1 RLDHHRARRRGLP
14 EAVYAPGKTPAECAA
29 IVTELLEHGTGPVL
43 LTRAD
48 ATQTA
53 AALTANPSGTA
64 YGATVVWR
72 PVERRRPERVLLV
85 TAGTADATVADEC
98 AAVLGAHGFAPAR
111 LRDVGVARL
120 HRLLPPVHAVAA
132 APPPP

>member
-48 ATQTA
+48 AGQTV

-72 PVERRRPERVLLV
+72 PVERRRPERILIV
-85 TAGTADATVADEC
+85 TAGAADAPGADEG
-98 AAVLGAHGFAPAR
+98 AAGPGAPGFPPAR
-111 LRDVGVARL
+111 PPGARGAAL
-120 HRLLPPVHAVAA
+120 DRFLPPR
-132 APPPP
+132 